1 MDYYRKYLKY
11 KEKYLRLKA
20 ELEGG
25 LVTQKLI
32 RPALKKI

>member
-11 KEKYLRLKA
+11 KEKYLSLKA

-25 LVTQKLI
+25 TKSHH
-32 RPALKKI
+32 RPSKA